1 MRLTNDSWRVDE
13 TYIKVKGKWKYLY
26 RAVDSEGNTIIFY
39 FVPTLVE
46 KQRSASFAKL
56 YAPLIR
62 RFHESIMVNNNAA
75 YSPAIAKLQAEKA
88 LPNTIRIRQIKYLN
102 NIVEQ
107 DHRFIKKLIRPML
120 KFQFF
125 QTATRTLKGIEGLH
139 MIKKRQI
146 QSLST
151 SVPDKVIQNSLNW

>member
-1 MRLTNDSWRVDE
+1 
-13 TYIKVKGKWKYLY
+13 
-26 RAVDSEGNTIIFY
+26 
-39 FVPTLVE
+39 
-46 KQRSASFAKL
+46 
-56 YAPLIR
+56 
-62 RFHESIMVNNNAA
+62 MVNNNAA